1 MKKPPREAT
10 RKGQPEHLY
19 SIPLHPICQMEVSMV
34 NEYQEKIIKYV
45 RQITSPKELA
55 FLLEI
60 VADVYQTEGMLTAQ
74 KEE

>member
-1 MKKPPREAT
+1 
-10 RKGQPEHLY
+10 
-19 SIPLHPICQMEVSMV
+19 MV

>member
-19 SIPLHPICQMEVSMV
+19 SIPLHSICQMEVFMV
-34 NEYQEKIIKYV
+34 NEYQEQVIAYV
-45 RQITSPKELA
+45 RRIKDPRELA

-60 VADVYQTEGMLTAQ
+60 VADVYQTEGRA
-74 KEE
+74 